1 MIDKKSEVK
10 KTILKLQ
17 REFGNVFEISD
28 ILGANPEVNDED
40 VMKAL
45 NELEEDGLV
54 TIIDED
60 SIQVNV

>member
-17 REFGNVFEISD
+17 REFRNVFEISD